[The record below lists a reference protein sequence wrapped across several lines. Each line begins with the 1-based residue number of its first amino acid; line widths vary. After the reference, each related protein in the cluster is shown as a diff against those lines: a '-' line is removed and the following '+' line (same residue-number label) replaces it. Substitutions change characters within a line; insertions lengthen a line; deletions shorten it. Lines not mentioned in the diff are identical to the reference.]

1 MASFNFTSVVLNEGT
16 AFTFGSWV
24 CIANGRGGFDSHL
37 ANTKEVEAYAP
48 ASCRDIDD
56 LADDL
61 GEIRLSDLNGNHEG
75 ESGFNSASIRD

>member
-16 AFTFGSWV
+16 AFAFDSWF
-24 CIANGRGGFDSHL
+24 CITDDRGGFNSHL
-37 ANTKEVEAYAP
+37 VETKEPTASTP

-61 GEIRLSDLNGNHEG
+61 GRI
-75 ESGFNSASIRD
+75 